1 MHATLPP
8 FKAGNLREFVKIFK
22 FLHAVRIFSLL
33 HQEGS
38 WYGDIVYGLRD
49 EPNTD

>member
-1 MHATLPP
+1 L
-8 FKAGNLREFVKIFK
+8 VKGVMEIVK

-33 HQEGS
+33 L
-38 WYGDIVYGLRD
+38 GDIVYGLRY